1 MRLKGITIKLIEK
14 EKTGVDEF
22 GHALYEENECFVDDV
37 LVAPEQASELV
48 TDTNVNV
55 SKTIY
60 NLAIPK
66 GDSHNWKNA
75 DVEFFGKKWHAVG
88 LPIEGIEEMIPLKWN
103 KKVTVELYE

>member
-48 TDTNVNV
+48 ADTNVNV

-75 DVEFFGKKWHAVG
+75 DVKFFGKKWHVIG

>member
-1 MRLKGITIKLIEK
+1 MRLKGIIIKLIEK

-22 GHALYEENECFVDDV
+22 GHSLYKENECFVDDV
-37 LVAPEQASELV
+37 LIAPEQASELV
-48 TDTNVNV
+48 TDANVNT

-75 DVEFFGKKWHAVG
+75 DVEFFGKKWHVIG
-88 LPIEGIEEMIPLKWN
+88 LPIEGIEEMIPLRWN

>member
-1 MRLKGITIKLIEK
+1 MRLKGIIIKLIEK
-14 EKTGVDEF
+14 EKIGVDEF
-22 GHALYEENECFVDDV
+22 GHSIYGEYKCFIDDV
-37 LVAPEQASELV
+37 LVAPVQATELV
-48 TDTNVNV
+48 ADANVNT

-75 DVEFFGKKWHAVG
+75 DVEFFGKRWHVIG
-88 LPIEGIEEMIPLKWN
+88 LPIEGIEELIPLRWN

>member
-1 MRLKGITIKLIEK
+1 MKLKGITIKLIEK

-22 GHALYEENECFVDDV
+22 GHSLYEENECFVDDV

-66 GDSHNWKNA
+66 GDAHNWKNA
-75 DVEFFGKKWHAVG
+75 DVEFFGKKWHVVG

>member
-14 EKTGVDEF
+14 EKIEVDEF
-22 GHALYEENECFVDDV
+22 GHSLYKENECFVDDV
-37 LVAPEQASELV
+37 LIAPVQASELV
-48 TDTNVNV
+48 TDANVNT

-75 DVEFFGKKWHAVG
+75 DVEFFGKRWHVIG
-88 LPIEGIEEMIPLKWN
+88 LPIEGIEEMIPLRWN

>member
-1 MRLKGITIKLIEK
+1 MRLKGITIKLISK
-14 EKTGVDEF
+14 EKTGKDGF
-22 GHALYEENECFVDDV
+22 GHATYEDVEYLIEDV
-37 LVAPEQASELV
+37 LVAPENTSEV
-48 TDTNVNV
+48 SVETNVNA

-75 DVEFFGKKWHAVG
+75 DVEFFGKRWHVIG
-88 LPIEGIEEMIPLKWN
+88 LPIEGIEEMIPLRWN